1 MVSSAECE
9 GPACILT
16 EQQKKAIAGMLN
28 KESYNMHYG
37 LRNGSYSLRSSSE
50 ARINMATRILKVLG
64 YCMKEVESVKTSDGV
79 RYPIYEITR
88 ISKDKV

>member
-1 MVSSAECE
+1 MVGSEERE

-16 EQQKKAIAGMLN
+16 EQQEKAIARMLN

-37 LRNGSYSLRSSSE
+37 LRNGSYSLRNSSE
-50 ARINMATRILKVLG
+50 ARINMATGILKVLG
-64 YCMKEVESVKTSDGV
+64 YCIKEVESVKAPDGV

-88 ISKDKV
+88 ISNG